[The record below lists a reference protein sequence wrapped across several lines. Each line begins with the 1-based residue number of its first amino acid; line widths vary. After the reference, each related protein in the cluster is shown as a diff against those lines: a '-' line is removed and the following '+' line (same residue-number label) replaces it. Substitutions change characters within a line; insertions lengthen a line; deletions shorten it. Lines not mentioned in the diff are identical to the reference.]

1 MNHIQ
6 IDSDLQ
12 NGIPLEK
19 PPIALAFVDGQPYG
33 VPRTSKAVPSS
44 CAFWAEAKSGVFY
57 AADKDHY
64 NCTLGTM
71 VMGFELP
78 EEQMNTLMTEVG
90 MMCEMEYV
98 REEEVP
104 NVPKVEKQSSG
115 IVYGPLA
122 EMPVDPDVVLLWVK
136 PSQAMVVN
144 ETAGQ
149 MNWAASPAGVFG
161 RPGCAAIPVALSQGN
176 VSQSFGCTGMRIN
189 SGISDE
195 YILMAVPGDKI
206 ESLAES
212 LSQVTDVHAKLT
224 DHYEQ
229 KAAALN

>member
-1 MNHIQ
+1 MDCTHIA
-6 IDSDLQ
+6 SDLQ
-12 NGIPLEK
+12 DRIPLEK
-19 PPIALAFVDGQPYG
+19 PPIGLAFVSEQPAE
-33 VPRTSKAVPSS
+33 VSRTGKAVPSS
-44 CAFWAEAKSGVFY
+44 CAFWAEAEGGVFY
-57 AADKDHY
+57 AADEDHY

-78 EEQMNTLMTEVG
+78 EEQMNTLMSEVG

-104 NVPKVEKQSSG
+104 NVPKVEKASSG

-149 MNWAASPAGVFG
+149 MNWAASPAGVYG

-195 YILMAVPGDKI
+195 YMLMVVPGDKI
-206 ESLAES
+206 ESLAGS
-212 LSQVTDVHAKLT
+212 LSQVTDVHDKLT
-224 DHYEQ
+224 AHYEQ
-229 KAAALN
+229 KAAAIS

>member
-33 VPRTSKAVPSS
+33 VTRTSKAVPSS
-44 CAFWAEAKSGVFY
+44 CAFWTEAESGVFY
-57 AADKDHY
+57 AADEDHY

-122 EMPVDPDVVLLWVK
+122 ELPVDPDVVLLWVK

-195 YILMAVPGDKI
+195 YMLMAVPGDKI

-212 LSQVTDVHAKLT
+212 LSHVTDVHAKLT

>member
-33 VPRTSKAVPSS
+33 VTRTGKAVPSS
-44 CAFWAEAKSGVFY
+44 CAFWAEAEGGVFY
-57 AADKDHY
+57 AAAEDHY

-71 VMGFELP
+71 VMGLELP

-195 YILMAVPGDKI
+195 YMLIAVPGDKI

-212 LSQVTDVHAKLT
+212 LSQVNDTHDKLT
-224 DHYEQ
+224 AHYEQ

>member
-19 PPIALAFVDGQPYG
+19 PPIALAFVEGQPYG
-33 VPRTSKAVPSS
+33 VPRTGKAVPSS
-44 CAFWAEAKSGVFY
+44 CAFWAEAESGVLY
-57 AADKDHY
+57 AADEDHY

-195 YILMAVPGDKI
+195 YMLMAVPGDKI

>member
-19 PPIALAFVDGQPYG
+19 PPIGLAFVDGQPFG
-33 VPRTSKAVPSS
+33 VTRTSKVVPSS
-44 CAFWAEAKSGVFY
+44 CAFWAEAEAGVFY
-57 AADKDHY
+57 AAAEDHY

-104 NVPKVEKQSSG
+104 NVPKVEKASSG

-122 EMPVDPDVVLLWVK
+122 RMPVDPDVVLFWVK
-136 PSQAMVVN
+136 PMQAMVVN
-144 ETAGQ
+144 ETVGQ
-149 MNWAASPAGVFG
+149 MNWADAPAGVYG

-195 YILMAVPGDKI
+195 FMLMAVPGDKI

-224 DHYEQ
+224 AHYEQ
-229 KAAALN
+229 KAAALG

>member
-33 VPRTSKAVPSS
+33 VTRTGKAVPSS
-44 CAFWAEAKSGVFY
+44 CAFWAEAEGGVFY
-57 AADKDHY
+57 AAAEDHY

-195 YILMAVPGDKI
+195 YMLMAVPGDKI

-212 LSQVTDVHAKLT
+212 LSQVNDTHDKLT
-224 DHYEQ
+224 AHYEQ
-229 KAAALN
+229 KAAALS

>member
-33 VPRTSKAVPSS
+33 VTRTGKAVPSS
-44 CAFWAEAKSGVFY
+44 CAFWAEAEGGVFY
-57 AADKDHY
+57 AAAEDHY

-71 VMGFELP
+71 VMGLELP

-189 SGISDE
+189 SGISEE
-195 YILMAVPGDKI
+195 YMLMAVPGDKI

-212 LSQVTDVHAKLT
+212 LSQVNDTHDKLT
-224 DHYEQ
+224 SHYEQ

>member
-12 NGIPLEK
+12 NEISLEK
-19 PPIALAFVDGQPYG
+19 PPIGLAFVDSQPFG
-33 VPRTSKAVPSS
+33 VTRTSKVVPSS
-44 CAFWAEAKSGVFY
+44 CAFWHEAESGVFY
-57 AADKDHY
+57 AAAEDHY

-78 EEQMNTLMTEVG
+78 EEQMNTLMGEVG

-98 REEEVP
+98 REEEIP
-104 NVPKVEKQSSG
+104 NVPKVEKQSGG

-122 EMPVDPDVVLLWVK
+122 ELLVDPDVVLLWVK

-149 MNWAASPAGVFG
+149 MNWAASPAGVYG

-195 YILMAVPGDKI
+195 YMLMAVPGDKI

-212 LSQVTDVHAKLT
+212 LSQVTDVHEKLT

-229 KAAALN
+229 KAAALG

>member
-19 PPIALAFVDGQPYG
+19 PPIGLAFVDGQPVG
-33 VPRTSKAVPSS
+33 VSKTDKVVPSS
-44 CAFWAEAKSGVFY
+44 CTFWAEAETGVFY
-57 AADKDHY
+57 AAAEDHY

-122 EMPVDPDVVLLWVK
+122 ELPIAPDVVLLWVK

-144 ETAGQ
+144 ETVGQ
-149 MNWAASPAGVFG
+149 MNWAASPAGVYG

-176 VSQSFGCTGMRIN
+176 VSQSFGCTGMRIR

-195 YILMAVPGDKI
+195 FMLMAVPGDKV

-212 LSQVTDVHAKLT
+212 LSQVTDVHEKLT
-224 DHYEQ
+224 AHYEQ